1 MMVKKAEPKTA
12 QKKTPAKKKAA
23 APKAAA
29 PKVAVPKVAAPKTKA
44 VARKKTVSPSVAAKK
59 VSKSEVKPEIKIV
72 NGRMVRK
79 ARLPRQDSYTLRAS
93 EVNRQWWIVDAR
105 GLVLGRMAAVISS
118 VLRGKTK
125 PTYTPHMDGG
135 DGVIVVN
142 ARAVALT
149 GNKRAGKIYYRHTG
163 YPGGLKEQQ
172 AGAILDGKHPE
183 RVVTLAVKRML
194 GRGPMA
200 RQRLSH
206 LKVYGGETH
215 PHEGLQ
221 PKSLDVAAM
230 NKKNVR
236 HGS

>member
-1 MMVKKAEPKTA
+1 MVKKADTKTA
-12 QKKTPAKKKAA
+12 QKKSPAKKKAA
-23 APKAAA
+23 APKAA
-29 PKVAVPKVAAPKTKA
+29 VQ
-44 VARKKTVSPSVAAKK
+44 K
-59 VSKSEVKPEIKIV
+59 VSKSDAKPRAKSSVKPAVKPAVKTV
-72 NGRMVRK
+72 NGRMIRA

-118 VLRGKTK
+118 VLRGKMK
-125 PTYTPHMDGG
+125 PSYTPHMDGG

-142 ARAVALT
+142 ARDVALT
-149 GNKRAGKIYYRHTG
+149 GNKRARKIYYRHTG
-163 YPGGLKEQQ
+163 YPGGLKEQR

-194 GRGPMA
+194 GRGSMA

-206 LKVYGGETH
+206 LKVYEGESH

-221 PKSLDVAAM
+221 PQSLDVAAM
-230 NKKNVR
+230 NRKNVR

>member
-1 MMVKKAEPKTA
+1 MVEKAEPKTA
-12 QKKTPAKKKAA
+12 QKKTPAKKKAVA
-23 APKAAA
+23 TKSVAPKTKA
-29 PKVAVPKVAAPKTKA
+29 AAPKTKA
-44 VARKKTVSPSVAAKK
+44 VARKKTVSPKVATKK
-59 VSKSEVKPEIKIV
+59 VSKSEAKVKIV
-72 NGRMVRK
+72 NGRMIRK

-118 VLRGKTK
+118 VLRGKMK
-125 PTYTPHMDGG
+125 PSYTPHMDGG

-149 GNKRAGKIYYRHTG
+149 GNKRARKIYYRHTG

-200 RQRLSH
+200 RQRLAH
-206 LKVYGGETH
+206 LKVYGGESH

-230 NKKNVR
+230 NRKNVR

>member
-1 MMVKKAEPKTA
+1 MMVKKAESKTA

-23 APKAAA
+23 APK
-29 PKVAVPKVAAPKTKA
+29 VAVPKAAVPKA
-44 VARKKTVSPSVAAKK
+44 VASKPKAVVRKKSASPSVATKRI
-59 VSKSEVKPEIKIV
+59 SKSEGTPTIKIV

>member
-1 MMVKKAEPKTA
+1 MVKKAESKPA

-23 APKAAA
+23 APK
-29 PKVAVPKVAAPKTKA
+29 VV
-44 VARKKTVSPSVAAKK
+44 AKK
-59 VSKSEVKPEIKIV
+59 VSKSPMKSPMKSNVKSEAKPKIKPKIKIV
-72 NGRMVRK
+72 NGRMVRA

-149 GNKRAGKIYYRHTG
+149 GNKRAHKIYYRHTG

-172 AGAILDGKHPE
+172 AGAMLDGKHPE

-230 NKKNVR
+230 NRKNVR

>member
-1 MMVKKAEPKTA
+1 MMVEKAEPKTA
-12 QKKTPAKKKAA
+12 KKKTPAKKKVAA
-23 APKAAA
+23 TKVAATKSVAPKTKA
-29 PKVAVPKVAAPKTKA
+29 AAPKTKA
-44 VARKKTVSPSVAAKK
+44 VARKKTVSSSVATKK
-59 VSKSEVKPEIKIV
+59 VSKSEAKVKLV

-93 EVNRQWWIVDAR
+93 EVNRQWWVVDAR

-125 PTYTPHMDGG
+125 PSYTPHMDGG

-149 GNKRAGKIYYRHTG
+149 GNKRARKIYYRHTG

-200 RQRLSH
+200 RQRLAH
-206 LKVYGGETH
+206 LKVYGGESH